1 MYTHIF
7 IFSLFYISPNYICSI
22 RFAIFQFFLIV
33 QNISIDRSVP
43 NQITI
48 QDVTVPMKTNSKH
61 PEMIPNP
68 LFFEIPSHTLAL
80 RDMLRDLA
88 SGERHLLLL
97 GPQGCGKNKLADYL
111 LHLLQVSIQA
121 KERASR
127 NGALLLST

>member
-1 MYTHIF
+1 M
-7 IFSLFYISPNYICSI
+7 
-22 RFAIFQFFLIV
+22 

-127 NGALLLST
+127 NGAL

>member
-1 MYTHIF
+1 M
-7 IFSLFYISPNYICSI
+7 
-22 RFAIFQFFLIV
+22 

-43 NQITI
+43 NQLTI

-111 LHLLQVSIQA
+111 LHLLQVNISKRRSA
-121 KERASR
+121 
-127 NGALLLST
+127 NGSTVVDIFIFSLFYISPNYICSMRFAIFNLFF

>member
-1 MYTHIF
+1 MSFSVNHIF
-7 IFSLFYISPNYICSI
+7 QNESKQCTFLLFFLLLYISPNYICSI
-22 RFAIFQFFLIV
+22 RFAIFNFFFLIV

-43 NQITI
+43 NQLTI

-111 LHLLQVSIQA
+111 LHLLQVNI
-121 KERASR
+121 
-127 NGALLLST
+127 